1 MAPGRDDRR
10 TQPALADGPV
20 QGLLA
25 DPQQARG
32 FARAEEMLISIA
44 SREAAVRPLGALGEE
59 ASMASRRDE
68 RRPELSPRDGSK
80 NTRPADAKTVC

>member
-25 DPQQARG
+25 DPEQAG
-32 FARAEEMLISIA
+32 GRAGADELVISVAPCEA
-44 SREAAVRPLGALGEE
+44 SAQTFGVLGEK
-59 ASMASRRDE
+59 AAMAPRGDQD
-68 RRPELSPRDGSK
+68 RPELSPRDGSK